1 MDKIKES
8 IAKKAGKIKILLT
21 DCDGVLTDGG
31 VYYSETG
38 EAMKRFSMRD
48 GMGVERLLKLVN
60 VETGIITGENSEIVR
75 RRVEKLMI
83 KEYHPGI
90 TDKLFVLNEI
100 IRNRNLQA
108 EQIAYIGD
116 DVNDLEIIHHVGLSA
131 CPADAFSMIKE
142 AAHLVMVNNGGHGAF
157 REFAEFIIFIK
168 KNQDED
174 TKKSPDR

>member
-75 RRVEKLMI
+75 RRVEKLKI